1 MKRYLYIAF
10 RLFLG
15 FIFIPLIIYVEL
27 YRHGRKIVKNA
38 IRDYEYGEPL
48 WPFSKEDYGLIL
60 ISFLFLCV
68 IIILL

>member
-15 FIFIPLIIYVEL
+15 FILIPLVIYE
-27 YRHGRKIVKNA
+27 HGRKTAQNA
-38 IRDYEYGEPL
+38 IRDYDNAVPL